1 MHLRTGD
8 DIYNRGLGNKKT
20 KEIIINKLNKL
31 KQPKQILIVTALH
44 YGHCENISNSLY
56 KSTKYSFK
64 QKNYEENIKVILSF
78 IEEIAQKTH
87 HTVKDI
93 ISNSSVDIDLLL
105 LVFSKHLVT
114 SEVSGKFAIQVQTL
128 HNEYHKELN

>member
-1 MHLRTGD
+1 MAIVK
-8 DIYNRGLGNKKT
+8 IYPTHYIKVPNTRSNK
-20 KEIIINKLNKL
+20 
-31 KQPKQILIVTALH
+31 
-44 YGHCENISNSLY
+44 
-56 KSTKYSFK
+56 
-64 QKNYEENIKVILSF
+64 KNYEENIKVILSF

-114 SEVSGKFAIQVQTL
+114 SEVSGKFAIQVQTFL